1 MNIIVELVS
10 PGRFFKDAP
19 IHSLNECLKKR
30 GFEVVFA
37 ADQADLVRVVENNAR
52 LAGVVIDWEDSPQE
66 LCQQIHDFNEYLPV
80 FAFSSSNSVTDATFQ
95 QLSLNVEFFEY
106 EISNAADIAVTIS
119 QKVEEYEKA
128 VTPPLTR
135 ALINFA
141 KEGKYTFCTPGHM
154 SGTAFQHSP
163 VGALFYD
170 FFGANTFK
178 ADVSV
183 SVGELGSL
191 LDHSG
196 PHRDAEKYIAETF
209 NADRSY
215 IVTNGTSTAN
225 KIIGLYSAPAGST
238 VLIDRNCHKSLTHL
252 MMMSNVIPIYLRPTR
267 NAYGILGG
275 IPQSEFKH
283 ETIEKRVK
291 ETPNATWPVHA
302 VVTNSTYDGLFYN
315 TGFIKNTL
323 DVKSI
328 HFDSAWVPY
337 TNFSPI
343 YQGLA
348 GMSGGRTEGKVIY
361 ETQSTHKLLAAF
373 SQASMI
379 HVKGEINEA
388 TFNEAFMMHTSTSP
402 FYPIVAS
409 TETAAAM
416 MRGNVGRR
424 LIDESIDRAIRFRK
438 EIKRLREESD
448 SWFFD
453 VWQPENIGTKECWE
467 LKPEDKWHGFRN
479 IDQEHM
485 YLDPIK
491 VTLLTPGLNG
501 DGTMAERGIPASI
514 VSKYLDDRGV
524 IVEKT
529 GPYNLLFLFSFGI
542 DNTKAM
548 GLLRELCNFRRDY
561 DRNLEIKEAIP
572 SLYKKDPS
580 FYDGMR
586 LQELAQGIHKLIV
599 EHDLPNMMFHAFETL
614 PKMVMPPFE
623 AFQRELNGE
632 VEEVRI
638 QDMQDK
644 VNANM
649 ILPYPPGVPLVM
661 PGEML
666 TADNRAVLDF
676 MLMLCEIGE
685 HFPGF
690 ETDIHGAYR
699 QPDGSYTVK
708 VLLVGRRTHLLGSN
722 VSAAC
727 SPIRAVGCWKISA
740 AFHSTRTQSINPN
753 LH

>member
-163 VGALFYD
+163 IGALFYD

-542 DNTKAM
+542 DNTK

-614 PKMVMPPFE
+614 PKMVMTPFE

-708 VLLVGRRTHLLGSN
+708 VL
-722 VSAAC
+722 
-727 SPIRAVGCWKISA
+727 KM
-740 AFHSTRTQSINPN
+740 
-753 LH
+753 

>member
-163 VGALFYD
+163 IGALFYD

-614 PKMVMPPFE
+614 PKMVMTPFE

-632 VEEVRI
+632 VAEVRI
-638 QDMQDK
+638 QALQDQVK
-644 VNANM
+644 APVL
-649 ILPYPPGVPLVM
+649 LPYPPGVRLVM

-708 VLLVGRRTHLLGSN
+708 VL
-722 VSAAC
+722 
-727 SPIRAVGCWKISA
+727 KM
-740 AFHSTRTQSINPN
+740 
-753 LH
+753 

>member
-135 ALINFA
+135 ALMNFA

-196 PHRDAEKYIAETF
+196 PHRDTEKYIAETF

-416 MRGNVGRR
+416 MRGNVGHR

-614 PKMVMPPFE
+614 PKMVMTPFD

-708 VLLVGRRTHLLGSN
+708 VL
-722 VSAAC
+722 
-727 SPIRAVGCWKISA
+727 KM
-740 AFHSTRTQSINPN
+740 
-753 LH
+753 

>member
-163 VGALFYD
+163 IGALFYD

-328 HFDSAWVPY
+328 HIDSAWVPY

-614 PKMVMPPFE
+614 PKMVMTPFD

-708 VLLVGRRTHLLGSN
+708 VL
-722 VSAAC
+722 
-727 SPIRAVGCWKISA
+727 KM
-740 AFHSTRTQSINPN
+740 
-753 LH
+753 

>member
-66 LCQQIHDFNEYLPV
+66 LCQQIHDFNEYLPI

-163 VGALFYD
+163 IGALFYD

-196 PHRDAEKYIAETF
+196 PHHDAEKYIAETF

-614 PKMVMPPFE
+614 PKMVMTPFD

-708 VLLVGRRTHLLGSN
+708 VL
-722 VSAAC
+722 
-727 SPIRAVGCWKISA
+727 KM
-740 AFHSTRTQSINPN
+740 
-753 LH
+753 

>member
-66 LCQQIHDFNEYLPV
+66 LCQQIHDFNEYLPI

-163 VGALFYD
+163 IGALFYD

-514 VSKYLDDRGV
+514 VSKYLDDRVV

-614 PKMVMPPFE
+614 PKMVMTPFD

-708 VLLVGRRTHLLGSN
+708 VL
-722 VSAAC
+722 
-727 SPIRAVGCWKISA
+727 KM
-740 AFHSTRTQSINPN
+740 
-753 LH
+753 

>member
-106 EISNAADIAVTIS
+106 EISNAADIAVTIT

-666 TADNRAVLDF
+666 TDDNRAVLDF

-708 VLLVGRRTHLLGSN
+708 VL
-722 VSAAC
+722 
-727 SPIRAVGCWKISA
+727 KM
-740 AFHSTRTQSINPN
+740 
-753 LH
+753 

>member
-135 ALINFA
+135 ALMNFA

-416 MRGNVGRR
+416 MRGNVGHR

-491 VTLLTPGLNG
+491 VTLLTPGLNS

-614 PKMVMPPFE
+614 PKMVMTPFD

-708 VLLVGRRTHLLGSN
+708 VL
-722 VSAAC
+722 
-727 SPIRAVGCWKISA
+727 KM
-740 AFHSTRTQSINPN
+740 
-753 LH
+753 

>member
-163 VGALFYD
+163 IGALFYD

-348 GMSGGRTEGKVIY
+348 GMSDGRTEGKVIY

-614 PKMVMPPFE
+614 PKMVMTPFE

-708 VLLVGRRTHLLGSN
+708 VL
-722 VSAAC
+722 
-727 SPIRAVGCWKISA
+727 KM
-740 AFHSTRTQSINPN
+740 
-753 LH
+753 

>member
-37 ADQADLVRVVENNAR
+37 ADQADLVRVVENNVR

-135 ALINFA
+135 ALMNFA

-416 MRGNVGRR
+416 MRGNVGHR

-614 PKMVMPPFE
+614 PKMVMTPFD

-708 VLLVGRRTHLLGSN
+708 VL
-722 VSAAC
+722 
-727 SPIRAVGCWKISA
+727 KM
-740 AFHSTRTQSINPN
+740 
-753 LH
+753 

>member
-10 PGRFFKDAP
+10 PGRFFKDTP

-135 ALINFA
+135 ALMNFA

-196 PHRDAEKYIAETF
+196 PHRDAEKYIAETL

-416 MRGNVGRR
+416 MRGNVGHR

-580 FYDGMR
+580 CYDGMR

-614 PKMVMPPFE
+614 PKMVMTPFD

-708 VLLVGRRTHLLGSN
+708 VL
-722 VSAAC
+722 
-727 SPIRAVGCWKISA
+727 KM
-740 AFHSTRTQSINPN
+740 
-753 LH
+753 

>member
-163 VGALFYD
+163 IGALFYD

-580 FYDGMR
+580 FYGGMR

-614 PKMVMPPFE
+614 PKMVMTPFE

-708 VLLVGRRTHLLGSN
+708 VL
-722 VSAAC
+722 
-727 SPIRAVGCWKISA
+727 KM
-740 AFHSTRTQSINPN
+740 
-753 LH
+753 

>member
-163 VGALFYD
+163 IGALFYD

-542 DNTKAM
+542 DNTKVM

-708 VLLVGRRTHLLGSN
+708 VL
-722 VSAAC
+722 
-727 SPIRAVGCWKISA
+727 KM
-740 AFHSTRTQSINPN
+740 
-753 LH
+753 

>member
-106 EISNAADIAVTIS
+106 EISNAADIAVTIT

-135 ALINFA
+135 SLINFA

-708 VLLVGRRTHLLGSN
+708 VL
-722 VSAAC
+722 
-727 SPIRAVGCWKISA
+727 KM
-740 AFHSTRTQSINPN
+740 
-753 LH
+753 

>member
-163 VGALFYD
+163 IGALFYD

-328 HFDSAWVPY
+328 HFGSAWVPY

-614 PKMVMPPFE
+614 PKMVMTPFE

-708 VLLVGRRTHLLGSN
+708 VL
-722 VSAAC
+722 
-727 SPIRAVGCWKISA
+727 KM
-740 AFHSTRTQSINPN
+740 
-753 LH
+753 

>member
-52 LAGVVIDWEDSPQE
+52 LAGMVIDWEDSPQE

-135 ALINFA
+135 ALMNFA

-416 MRGNVGRR
+416 MRGNVGHR

-614 PKMVMPPFE
+614 PKMVMTPFD

-708 VLLVGRRTHLLGSN
+708 VL
-722 VSAAC
+722 
-727 SPIRAVGCWKISA
+727 KM
-740 AFHSTRTQSINPN
+740 
-753 LH
+753 

>member
-106 EISNAADIAVTIS
+106 EISNAADIAVTIT

-424 LIDESIDRAIRFRK
+424 LIDESLDRAIRFRK

-708 VLLVGRRTHLLGSN
+708 VL
-722 VSAAC
+722 
-727 SPIRAVGCWKISA
+727 KM
-740 AFHSTRTQSINPN
+740 
-753 LH
+753 

>member
-163 VGALFYD
+163 IGALFYD

-529 GPYNLLFLFSFGI
+529 GPYNLLILLSFGI

-614 PKMVMPPFE
+614 PKMVMTPFD

-708 VLLVGRRTHLLGSN
+708 VL
-722 VSAAC
+722 
-727 SPIRAVGCWKISA
+727 KM
-740 AFHSTRTQSINPN
+740 
-753 LH
+753 

>member
-163 VGALFYD
+163 IGALFYD

-302 VVTNSTYDGLFYN
+302 VVTNSTYDGQFYN

-614 PKMVMPPFE
+614 PKMVMTPFE

-708 VLLVGRRTHLLGSN
+708 VL
-722 VSAAC
+722 
-727 SPIRAVGCWKISA
+727 KM
-740 AFHSTRTQSINPN
+740 
-753 LH
+753 

>member
-163 VGALFYD
+163 IGALFYD

-586 LQELAQGIHKLIV
+586 LQELAHGIHKLIV

-614 PKMVMPPFE
+614 PKMVMTPFE

-708 VLLVGRRTHLLGSN
+708 VL
-722 VSAAC
+722 
-727 SPIRAVGCWKISA
+727 KM
-740 AFHSTRTQSINPN
+740 
-753 LH
+753 

>member
-66 LCQQIHDFNEYLPV
+66 LCQQIHDFNEYLPI

-163 VGALFYD
+163 IGALFYD

-416 MRGNVGRR
+416 MRGNVGHR

-614 PKMVMPPFE
+614 PKMVMTPFD

-708 VLLVGRRTHLLGSN
+708 VL
-722 VSAAC
+722 
-727 SPIRAVGCWKISA
+727 KM
-740 AFHSTRTQSINPN
+740 
-753 LH
+753 

>member
-119 QKVEEYEKA
+119 QKAEEYEKA

-135 ALINFA
+135 ALMNFA

-416 MRGNVGRR
+416 MRGNVGHR

-614 PKMVMPPFE
+614 PKMVMTPFD

-708 VLLVGRRTHLLGSN
+708 VL
-722 VSAAC
+722 
-727 SPIRAVGCWKISA
+727 KM
-740 AFHSTRTQSINPN
+740 
-753 LH
+753 

>member
-135 ALINFA
+135 ALMNFA

-416 MRGNVGRR
+416 MRGNVGHR

-614 PKMVMPPFE
+614 PKMVMTPFD

-661 PGEML
+661 PGEKL

-708 VLLVGRRTHLLGSN
+708 VL
-722 VSAAC
+722 
-727 SPIRAVGCWKISA
+727 KM
-740 AFHSTRTQSINPN
+740 
-753 LH
+753 

>member
-135 ALINFA
+135 ALMNFA

-291 ETPNATWPVHA
+291 ETPNAPWPVHA

-416 MRGNVGRR
+416 MRGNVGHR

-614 PKMVMPPFE
+614 PKMVMTPFD

-708 VLLVGRRTHLLGSN
+708 VL
-722 VSAAC
+722 
-727 SPIRAVGCWKISA
+727 KM
-740 AFHSTRTQSINPN
+740 
-753 LH
+753 

>member
-548 GLLRELCNFRRDY
+548 GLLRELCNFRRHY

-708 VLLVGRRTHLLGSN
+708 VL
-722 VSAAC
+722 
-727 SPIRAVGCWKISA
+727 KM
-740 AFHSTRTQSINPN
+740 
-753 LH
+753 

>member
-135 ALINFA
+135 ALMNFA

-416 MRGNVGRR
+416 MRGNVGHR

-614 PKMVMPPFE
+614 PKMVMTPFD

-666 TADNRAVLDF
+666 TADNRAVLDL

-708 VLLVGRRTHLLGSN
+708 VL
-722 VSAAC
+722 
-727 SPIRAVGCWKISA
+727 KM
-740 AFHSTRTQSINPN
+740 
-753 LH
+753 

>member
-561 DRNLEIKEAIP
+561 DRNLEIKEAVP

-708 VLLVGRRTHLLGSN
+708 VL
-722 VSAAC
+722 
-727 SPIRAVGCWKISA
+727 KM
-740 AFHSTRTQSINPN
+740 
-753 LH
+753 

>member
-135 ALINFA
+135 ALMNFA

-416 MRGNVGRR
+416 MRGNVGHR

-438 EIKRLREESD
+438 EIKRLSEESD

-614 PKMVMPPFE
+614 PKMVMTPFD

-708 VLLVGRRTHLLGSN
+708 VL
-722 VSAAC
+722 
-727 SPIRAVGCWKISA
+727 KM
-740 AFHSTRTQSINPN
+740 
-753 LH
+753 

>member
-66 LCQQIHDFNEYLPV
+66 LCQQIHYFNEYLPV

-163 VGALFYD
+163 IGALFYD

-614 PKMVMPPFE
+614 PKMVMTPFE

-708 VLLVGRRTHLLGSN
+708 VL
-722 VSAAC
+722 
-727 SPIRAVGCWKISA
+727 KM
-740 AFHSTRTQSINPN
+740 
-753 LH
+753 

>member
-163 VGALFYD
+163 IGALFYD

-191 LDHSG
+191 LDHAG

-252 MMMSNVIPIYLRPTR
+252 MMMGNVIPIYLRPTR

-614 PKMVMPPFE
+614 PKMVMTPFE

-708 VLLVGRRTHLLGSN
+708 VL
-722 VSAAC
+722 
-727 SPIRAVGCWKISA
+727 KM
-740 AFHSTRTQSINPN
+740 
-753 LH
+753 

>member
-106 EISNAADIAVTIS
+106 EISNAADIAVTIT

-580 FYDGMR
+580 FYDDMR

-614 PKMVMPPFE
+614 PKMVMTPFD

-708 VLLVGRRTHLLGSN
+708 VL
-722 VSAAC
+722 
-727 SPIRAVGCWKISA
+727 KM
-740 AFHSTRTQSINPN
+740 
-753 LH
+753 

>member
-95 QLSLNVEFFEY
+95 KLSLNVEFFEY

-163 VGALFYD
+163 IGALFYD

-215 IVTNGTSTAN
+215 IVTNGTSTAT

-614 PKMVMPPFE
+614 PKMVMTPFE

-708 VLLVGRRTHLLGSN
+708 VL
-722 VSAAC
+722 
-727 SPIRAVGCWKISA
+727 KM
-740 AFHSTRTQSINPN
+740 
-753 LH
+753 

>member
-163 VGALFYD
+163 IGALFYD

-599 EHDLPNMMFHAFETL
+599 EHDLPNMMFNAFETL
-614 PKMVMPPFE
+614 PKMVMTPFE

-708 VLLVGRRTHLLGSN
+708 VL
-722 VSAAC
+722 
-727 SPIRAVGCWKISA
+727 KM
-740 AFHSTRTQSINPN
+740 
-753 LH
+753 

>member
-106 EISNAADIAVTIS
+106 EISNAADIAVTIT

-632 VEEVRI
+632 AEEVRI

-708 VLLVGRRTHLLGSN
+708 VL
-722 VSAAC
+722 
-727 SPIRAVGCWKISA
+727 KM
-740 AFHSTRTQSINPN
+740 
-753 LH
+753 

>member
-154 SGTAFQHSP
+154 SGTAFQHNP

-708 VLLVGRRTHLLGSN
+708 VL
-722 VSAAC
+722 
-727 SPIRAVGCWKISA
+727 KM
-740 AFHSTRTQSINPN
+740 
-753 LH
+753 

>member
-135 ALINFA
+135 ALMNFA

-196 PHRDAEKYIAETF
+196 PHRDAKKYIAETF

-416 MRGNVGRR
+416 MRGNVGHR

-614 PKMVMPPFE
+614 PKMVMTPFD

-708 VLLVGRRTHLLGSN
+708 VL
-722 VSAAC
+722 
-727 SPIRAVGCWKISA
+727 KM
-740 AFHSTRTQSINPN
+740 
-753 LH
+753 

>member
-491 VTLLTPGLNG
+491 VTLLTPGLHG

-708 VLLVGRRTHLLGSN
+708 VL
-722 VSAAC
+722 
-727 SPIRAVGCWKISA
+727 KM
-740 AFHSTRTQSINPN
+740 
-753 LH
+753 

>member
-416 MRGNVGRR
+416 MRGNVGHR
-424 LIDESIDRAIRFRK
+424 LIDESIDRAICFRK

-614 PKMVMPPFE
+614 PKMVMTPFE

-708 VLLVGRRTHLLGSN
+708 VL
-722 VSAAC
+722 
-727 SPIRAVGCWKISA
+727 KM
-740 AFHSTRTQSINPN
+740 
-753 LH
+753 

>member
-453 VWQPENIGTKECWE
+453 VWQPENIGTQECWE

-708 VLLVGRRTHLLGSN
+708 VL
-722 VSAAC
+722 
-727 SPIRAVGCWKISA
+727 KM
-740 AFHSTRTQSINPN
+740 
-753 LH
+753 